1 MANTDTTK
9 ALEDVRAAEKAISD
23 ILKQS
28 GLTQPVRGFLND
40 ILDSLRDLDN
50 LLMKADLDQSIDV
63 LKQNSKAL
71 SELNSRA
78 DERLKGL
85 KNISAGVNKASTAVD
100 ALVKAFGFLGNA
112 GLV

>member
-1 MANTDTTK
+1 
-9 ALEDVRAAEKAISD
+9 VRAAEKAIAD

-28 GLTQPVRGFLND
+28 GLTQPVRDFLDD

-50 LLMKADLDQSIDV
+50 LLMKADLDQSVEV
-63 LKQNSKAL
+63 LKEKSKAL

-78 DERLKGL
+78 DGELKGL
-85 KNISAGVNKASTAVD
+85 KNISAGVNKAATAVA
-100 ALVKAFGFLGNA
+100 ALVKAFGMLGNA

>member
-1 MANTDTTK
+1 MANTDTTN
-9 ALEDVRAAEKAISD
+9 ALNCVRAAEKAIAD

-28 GLTQPVRGFLND
+28 GLTQPVRDFLDD
-40 ILDSLRDLDN
+40 IMDTLRDLDN

-63 LKQNSKAL
+63 LKGKSKAL

-78 DERLKGL
+78 EEQLKTL
-85 KNISAGVNKASTAVD
+85 KNISAVVDKAATAVD
-100 ALVKAFGFLGNA
+100 ILVKAFGMLGNV